1 MKKNSEIS
9 TSLRDKSDGAI
20 MYIDVEYTFDPN
32 SDGWLII
39 SVKTLR
45 GDDITYTLDRDDH
58 YKLQNDI
65 NQAEDEL
72 AMYEP
77 EPDYDCDYYQPLD
90 PTDSPRRIT
99 KHWEEND

>member
-1 MKKNSEIS
+1 MKKNSEIR

-20 MYIDVEYTFDPN
+20 MHIDVEYTFDPN
-32 SDGWLII
+32 SDGWLIL

-65 NQAEDEL
+65 TQVEDEL

-77 EPDYDCDYYQPLD
+77 EQVDNDEY
-90 PTDSPRRIT
+90 
-99 KHWEEND
+99 WEEKERDFDNN